1 MNWLGEFT
9 FSTKRKVEHFRAHSC
24 ATATKKYILKNVL
37 QFFAVLVAVAVV
49 VAQTPLQLHE
59 KKVTHSRLDYDEILC
74 LKIRRRIE

>member
-1 MNWLGEFT
+1 M
-9 FSTKRKVEHFRAHSC
+9 
-24 ATATKKYILKNVL
+24 LKNVL